1 MQGMELYIHVPF
13 CMGKCPYCD
22 FYSKTPTPEQV
33 GAYTQALL
41 RGLRHLPPNAAGRRL
56 DTVYFGGGT
65 PNLLGAENL
74 CAVLDQVGKV
84 FALAPGAEITCEANP
99 GSITAQELMEL
110 RRGGFNRLSL
120 GLQSSHPE
128 ELALLGRKHTPR
140 DVAQA
145 VADARKAGFENL
157 SLDLMLGTPGQ
168 TVQSAKESVDFCARL
183 GVEHISAYL
192 LKVEL
197 GTPYGKNHMEERIP
211 DDDGMADL
219 YLQVSEHLEQQ
230 GYKQYEISNYAREGH
245 ISRHNTGY
253 WLGKE
258 YIGLGPAAHSLWQG
272 GRYSFPRD
280 LQGFVEAENP
290 FALWQQDGEG
300 DTREEFIMLRL
311 RLAEG
316 FDLEELE
323 VRWPEA
329 AEENQHLKRQLPA
342 LEKAGLVK
350 VEGNRLR
357 LTRQG
362 FLVSNGIIARLI

>member
-22 FYSKTPTPEQV
+22 FYSTTPTPQQTV
-33 GAYTQALL
+33 AYTQALL
-41 RGLRHLPPNAAGRRL
+41 RGLRHLPPNAVGRRL

-65 PNLLGAENL
+65 PNLLGTEKLCLVLAE
-74 CAVLDQVGKV
+74 AGKV
-84 FALAPGAEITCEANP
+84 FDLAPDAEITCEANP
-99 GSITAQELMEL
+99 GSVTAPELMEL

-120 GLQSSHPE
+120 GLQSCHPG
-128 ELALLGRKHTPR
+128 ELALLGRKHTPE
-140 DVAQA
+140 DVEQA
-145 VADARKAGFENL
+145 VQAARRFGFENI
-157 SLDLMLGTPGQ
+157 SLDLMLGIPGQ

-192 LKVEL
+192 LKVEPN
-197 GTPYGKNHMEERIP
+197 TPFGREHVEERIP

-219 YLQVSEHLEQQ
+219 YLQVSEHLEQR
-230 GYKQYEISNYAREGH
+230 GYEQYEISNYAREGC

-253 WLGKE
+253 WLGRE

-280 LQGFVEAENP
+280 LQGFVESENP

-323 VRWPEA
+323 TRWPEA
-329 AEENQHLKRQLPA
+329 TEENQYLKSQLPA
-342 LEKAGLVK
+342 LEKAGLVQRQGSR
-350 VEGNRLR
+350 VS
-357 LTRQG
+357 LTRRG